1 MKRVL
6 AVIGKELKR
15 FFTDFRMLMALI
27 LPGVAIFIIY
37 SIMGEF
43 LSSDNITKIN
53 KEYEYNIA
61 LSNNYNLEQSSDIP
75 STLQIVIDSVL
86 TKQGYTQPK
95 FLEYDI
101 DNKDDQLSLLKDKKI
116 DILICFDDNFEKNI
130 IDKNFEVKPNL
141 NIFYNSESKES
152 EILYSMIKEIVSIT
166 YSSYTLNA
174 SNDSPNVGETSSM
187 MNQIMGIVL
196 PMVTISLLY
205 STTLTVCPESIAGE
219 KERGTLSSILISP
232 IKRSQFALGKV
243 IALCLVSLF
252 GGVISG
258 VGILSSLPKMMS
270 VNAQV
275 NIGIDGY
282 VMLFFITITL
292 VLLFVNIAICFS
304 TFAKTPKE
312 ASGYLAPMIA
322 VFMFLGMMPAITN
335 CSNIVFAF
343 VPILNASQAIYAI
356 VNQTT
361 DILFMI
367 LTLVSNVVYS
377 ALLIV
382 LDVKLFNTESII
394 MRQ

>member
-130 IDKNFEVKPNL
+130 IDKNFEAKPNL

-174 SNDSPNVGETSSM
+174 SNDEPNVGETSSM

-275 NIGIDGY
+275 NIGIGGY

-322 VFMFLGMMPAITN
+322 VFMFLGMIPAITN

-377 ALLIV
+377 ALLIA

>member
-101 DNKDDQLSLLKDKKI
+101 DNKDEQLSLLKDKKI

-130 IDKNFEVKPNL
+130 MDKNFEVKPNL
-141 NIFYNSESKES
+141 NVFYNSESKES

-166 YSSYTLNA
+166 YSSYTLNV
-174 SNDSPNVGETSSM
+174 SNDNPNVGETSSM

-275 NIGIDGY
+275 NIAIDGY
-282 VMLFFITITL
+282 IMLFFITITL

-322 VFMFLGMMPAITN
+322 VFMFLGMIPAITN

>member
-130 IDKNFEVKPNL
+130 IDKNFEAKPNL

-174 SNDSPNVGETSSM
+174 SNDEPNVGETSSM

-322 VFMFLGMMPAITN
+322 VFMFLGMIPAITN

-377 ALLIV
+377 ALLIA